1 MLRFPHRP
9 TAIAAPAL
17 ALLLAGCAPPP
28 ELDTTISPDLAG
40 AAYPDFAPVEQ
51 LLGPERERPGQA
63 AATTEAELLARR
75 AQLQARAER
84 LRGAVIGDSPA
95 RPDEDSSGGR

>member
-28 ELDTTISPDLAG
+28 ELDATISPELAG

-51 LLGPERERPGQA
+51 LLGPTREPPGQA
-63 AATTEAELLARR
+63 AAATEAELLARR

-84 LRGAVIGDSPA
+84 LRGAAIGATPA
-95 RPDEDSSGGR
+95 RPGGNRSSGR